1 MFGIAL
7 SKFLVPSVEGF
18 TAGVL
23 QGDWWIFNEGNF
35 LRGMKNKLHN
45 FIVPDATDREIANES
60 DSKISELVSNISVA
74 GTSNSTISS
83 SPPSGLSEPSTPVSA
98 TLSKSPTTVSPVSE
112 NSALAVVASIHQNP
126 NWLKDLKTNFKAE
139 IVDVCS
145 SKSKQAAE
153 NDEYIEVTRTELII
167 ILHLK
172 FFQDEEE
179 FKRVRN
185 EILNSA
191 MKYLK
196 KVFGGTKNPG
206 TVYLL

>member
-1 MFGIAL
+1 MC
-7 SKFLVPSVEGF
+7 
-18 TAGVL
+18 
-23 QGDWWIFNEGNF
+23 
-35 LRGMKNKLHN
+35 
-45 FIVPDATDREIANES
+45 
-60 DSKISELVSNISVA
+60 
-74 GTSNSTISS
+74 ST
-83 SPPSGLSEPSTPVSA
+83 
-98 TLSKSPTTVSPVSE
+98 
-112 NSALAVVASIHQNP
+112 
-126 NWLKDLKTNFKAE
+126 
-139 IVDVCS
+139 
-145 SKSKQAAE
+145 KSKQAAE